1 MRRAELS
8 RETAET
14 RIRVSLN
21 LDGEGR
27 AEVATGV
34 GFFDHM
40 LTHLARHSLMD
51 VTVAAEGD
59 LHIDAHHTVED
70 VGICL
75 GKAFVQ
81 ALGEPKGLVRY
92 GRALVPMDEALAEAA
107 VDISGR
113 PFLVF
118 RAELPGTR
126 VGEFDAELAEEFL
139 RAFAVNA
146 RLTLHVNLRYGGN
159 LHHCIEGIFKAVARA
174 LGEALRL
181 DPRVKGVPSTKGMLE
196 A

>member
-1 MRRAELS
+1 MRRAELT
-8 RETAET
+8 RETGET
-14 RIRVSLN
+14 RIRVVLD
-21 LDGEGR
+21 LDGDGR
-27 AEVATGV
+27 AEVSTGI

-40 LTHLARHSLMD
+40 LTHLARHSLFN
-51 VTVAAEGD
+51 VAVAAEGD
-59 LHIDAHHTVED
+59 LHVDAHHTVED

-75 GKAFVQ
+75 GKAFAQ

-113 PFLVF
+113 PFLSF
-118 RAELPGTR
+118 RAELPGSR
-126 VGEFDAELAEEFL
+126 VGEFDAELTEEFL

-146 RLTLHVNLRYGGN
+146 RVTLHANLRYGTN
-159 LHHCIEGIFKAVARA
+159 LHHCIEGTFKAVARA
-174 LGEALRL
+174 LGEAVRI